1 MPYSISYDEGAG
13 GVISTYSGDITPEEI
28 FNSFIER
35 FENPARSAALRYSI
49 GDYTDVTSLTLST
62 PNVQTLAGRAQDLL
76 GRRKDLLAAIVAP
89 SDIAFGLGRMLQLY
103 ANQTESIRVF
113 RTLADAKSW
122 ISGKSQG
129 GAGG

>member
-1 MPYSISYDEGAG
+1 
-13 GVISTYSGDITPEEI
+13 
-28 FNSFIER
+28 
-35 FENPARSAALRYSI
+35 
-49 GDYTDVTSLTLST
+49 
-62 PNVQTLAGRAQDLL
+62 
-76 GRRKDLLAAIVAP
+76 
-89 SDIAFGLGRMLQLY
+89 MLQLY

>member
-35 FENPARSAALRYSI
+35 FDDPARSATLRYSI
-49 GDYTDVTSLTLST
+49 GDFTNVTSLILTT

-76 GRRKDLLAAIVAP
+76 GRQKDLLAAIVAP